1 VSTRLTA
8 RTALIGAATGVAL
21 LVVTWFF
28 AFHVETARHA
38 DQSTLQG
45 FYELGQRGRVRSV
58 ANWIAHL
65 CNPKPYVYLVW
76 IPVAV
81 ALLRKRP
88 RLAIAVAAILLGAN
102 VTTEVLKTLLAAP
115 RPLLIQ
121 GSFPPV
127 GARSW
132 PSGHATAAMSL
143 GLCCVLVAPGRAR
156 PVIAAA
162 GAAFTVAVVYSF
174 LALGWHYPSDVVGG
188 FLVATTWTL
197 AAISGLLAAQERR
210 AGTAT
215 RPLRP
220 SVTSA
225 LGPSAGAVLAALFL
239 AVGAVLAR
247 PHDVLNYARAHEAFI
262 VGAVAIG
269 AVALA
274 LAAGLMLAVR
284 R

>member
-1 VSTRLTA
+1 MSTRLTA
-8 RTALIGAATGVAL
+8 RTALAGAAIGVVL

-28 AFHVETARHA
+28 AFHVGVVRHA
-38 DQSTLQG
+38 DQSILQG
-45 FYELGQRGRVRSV
+45 FYGLGERARVRSA

-65 CNPKPYVYLVW
+65 CNPNPYVYLAW

-88 RLAIAVAAILLGAN
+88 GLAIGVAAILLGAN
-102 VTTEVLKTLLAAP
+102 VTTEVLKSLLAAP

-127 GARSW
+127 GDKSW

-143 GLCCVLVAPGRAR
+143 ALCCVLVAPGRLR
-156 PVIAAA
+156 PVAAA
-162 GAAFTVAVVYSF
+162 LGAAFTVAVVYSF
-174 LALGWHYPSDVVGG
+174 LALGWHYPSDVLGG

-197 AAISGLLAAQERR
+197 AVASGLLTVQERSAGPR
-210 AGTAT
+210 RGTA
-215 RPLRP
+215 RP
-220 SVTSA
+220 SVTAA
-225 LGPSAGAVLAALFL
+225 LGPSAAAVLAAILL
-239 AVGAVLAR
+239 AVGAVLTR
-247 PHDVLNYARAHEAFI
+247 PHDVVSYARAHETFI
-262 VGAVAIG
+262 VGAIAIG

-274 LAAGLMLAVR
+274 LATGLMLAVR

>member
-1 VSTRLTA
+1 MSTRLTA
-8 RTALIGAATGVAL
+8 RTALCGAAIGVAL

-28 AFHVETARHA
+28 AFHVGFARHA
-38 DQSTLQG
+38 DQSILQG
-45 FYELGQRGRVRSV
+45 FYGLGQRGRVRSV
-58 ANWIAHL
+58 ASWVAHL
-65 CNPKPYVYLVW
+65 CNPTPYVYLVW

-81 ALLRKRP
+81 ALLRRRP

-102 VTTEVLKTLLAAP
+102 VTTEVLKSITAVP

-127 GARSW
+127 GAKSW

-143 GLCCVLVAPGRAR
+143 ALCCVLVAPGRWR
-156 PVIAAA
+156 PAAA
-162 GAAFTVAVVYSF
+162 ALGAAFTVAVVYSF
-174 LALGWHYPSDVVGG
+174 LALGWHYPSDVFGG

-197 AAISGLLAAQERR
+197 AAVSGLLAVQERR
-210 AGTAT
+210 AGPGGRTV
-215 RPLRP
+215 RP

-225 LGPSAGAVLAALFL
+225 LGPSAAAVLAAIFL
-239 AVGAVLAR
+239 AVGAALAR
-247 PHDVLNYARAHEAFI
+247 PHDVVSYARAHEAFM

-274 LAAGLMLAVR
+274 LATGLMLAVR

>member
-1 VSTRLTA
+1 MSTRLTA
-8 RTALIGAATGVAL
+8 RTALIGAAIGVVL
-21 LVVTWFF
+21 LVVVWFL
-28 AFHVETARHA
+28 AFHVDLVRHA
-38 DQSTLQG
+38 DQSILQG
-45 FYELGQRGRVRSV
+45 FYGLGQRGRVRSV
-58 ANWIAHL
+58 ASWIAGL

-81 ALLRKRP
+81 ALLRRRP
-88 RLAIAVAAILLGAN
+88 GSAVAVTAILLGAN
-102 VTTEVLKTLLAAP
+102 VSTEILKTVTAVP

-127 GARSW
+127 GAKSW

-143 GLCCVLVAPGRAR
+143 ALCCVLVAPGRMR
-156 PVIAAA
+156 PMVAAL

-174 LALGWHYPSDVVGG
+174 LALGWHYPSDVLGG

-197 AAISGLLAAQERR
+197 AAVSGLLAVQERR
-210 AGTAT
+210 ASPAGRAV
-215 RPLRP
+215 RP

-225 LGPSAGAVLAALFL
+225 LGPSAAAVLAAVFL
-239 AVGAVLAR
+239 AVGAALAR
-247 PHDVLNYARAHEAFI
+247 PHDVISYARAHEAFI

-269 AVALA
+269 VIALA
-274 LAAGLMLAVR
+274 LATGLMLAVR